1 MVKPLSVI
9 GAQTLMELPLP
20 PTIWLV
26 EDLIATGSTIILASR
41 PKIGKS
47 WLVLQLGHC
56 VANGIPFLEHKTTKA
71 GVVYLALEDLL
82 KRLQSRLWSL
92 TDESSDDL
100 RLVIRAET
108 LDNGLIEQMKKLLN
122 EDPSIK
128 LFIVDT
134 LQVTRNQTADYSYA
148 NDYADLRKFKDFA
161 DKNNVCCLLVHHL
174 RKANSQNDDMLDI
187 SGTSAISGAV
197 DSMMVLKKR
206 NRADSEA
213 KLSIEGR
220 DVEYTEL
227 ILQRENAWWT
237 LKEALAGE
245 EAKKSNVSKD
255 VREVAKFIYAIGD
268 SWRGSAT
275 ELLAQLQFD
284 ELTAPV
290 LGKHLAQFSDYLA
303 ELGISYST
311 KRTSSERFIMLDFNP
326 SNDSSDSNDGSL

>member
-1 MVKPLSVI
+1 MVKTLSTI

-26 EDLIATGSTIILASR
+26 EELIATGSTIILASR

-47 WLVLQLGHC
+47 WFVLQLGHC
-56 VANGIPFLEHKTTKA
+56 VANGIPFLGYKTTKA

-82 KRLQSRLWSL
+82 KRLQSRLWAL

-100 RLVIRAET
+100 QLVIRAET
-108 LDNGLIEQMKKLLN
+108 LNNGLIEQMEALLT

-134 LQVTRNQTADYSYA
+134 LQVTRDQSADYSYA
-148 NDYADLRKFKDFA
+148 NDYSDLRKYKDFA

-174 RKANSQNDDMLDI
+174 RKANSQDDDMLDI

-197 DSMMVLKKR
+197 DSMIVLKKK

-220 DVEYTEL
+220 DIEYTEL
-227 ILQRENAWWT
+227 ILDRDNNWWQ
-237 LKEALAGE
+237 LKEVLTGE
-245 EAKKSNVSKD
+245 ELKESTIPED
-255 VREVAKFIYAIGD
+255 VKEVANFIYSIGN
-268 SWRGSAT
+268 SWRGNAT
-275 ELLAQLQFD
+275 ELLAQLQLK

-290 LGKHLAQFSDYLA
+290 LGKHLAQFSDHLA
-303 ELGISYST
+303 ELGINYST
-311 KRTSSERFIMLDFNP
+311 KRTSFERFIVLDFNP
-326 SNDSSDSNDGSL
+326 LNDSNDSNDGSL